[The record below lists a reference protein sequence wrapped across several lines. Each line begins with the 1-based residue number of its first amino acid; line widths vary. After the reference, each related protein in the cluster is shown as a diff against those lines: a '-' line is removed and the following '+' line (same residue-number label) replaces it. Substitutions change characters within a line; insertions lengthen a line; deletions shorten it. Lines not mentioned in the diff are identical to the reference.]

1 MCAKKN
7 EAIPARRNLLWR
19 ESRNI
24 SPNQQSTNAI
34 NMNFPYIDSD
44 ASLTTAR
51 KTNDVLAAVF
61 DKAARKGLSTHDATM
76 YEVAATRQI
85 ELRMTV

>member
-1 MCAKKN
+1 MCAKKK

-24 SPNQQSTNAI
+24 SPNQQSTSAI
-34 NMNFPYIDSD
+34 NINLPYTDSG
-44 ASLTTAR
+44 ASFTNAR
-51 KTNDVLAAVF
+51 TRNEVLAAIF
-61 DKAARKGLSTHDATM
+61 DKAARDGLPTHEATM

-85 ELRMTV
+85 ELRMIV